1 MAVVR
6 RREVLGRVAIFLAIL
21 AAIWVLPALA
31 LAPVVPGGG
40 WTVPL
45 AALLLTPLPVYLLIR
60 VRNSGWYPGKWFRLL
75 VLRPFWYAQLCVL
88 LLPIGTVAGGL
99 VGFGIGVAG
108 GSGAGTAGGST
119 AGAFSQGMAA
129 IGAGA
134 RMGMLVILSLFAV
147 AAVLGY
153 LDSRRLRARTIEAA
167 FPDLPHELDGLRIVQ
182 LSDLHVGPHSP
193 DSFMR
198 RAARLAREVEPHLIA
213 VTGDLVDDFAGDVDV
228 YARYFGSLS
237 APLGVWVVPGNHD
250 VHADWR
256 LVRERLTSLP
266 LRVLVNDSVTL
277 EWNGA
282 TFALIGTGDPA
293 GNPWGPDIAAPRLDD
308 ATAKVPSGIFTVALA
323 HNPALWPGLVERG
336 ARLTLSGH
344 THWGQFALP
353 GLSWSLAGVFLEHAM
368 GEYRNGD
375 SMLYV
380 SPGTNYWG
388 VPFRL
393 GTPPEVGLV
402 VLRRAEPG

>member
-6 RREVLGRVAIFLAIL
+6 RRQALGRVAIFLAIL
-21 AAIWVLPALA
+21 AAIWLLPALA
-31 LAPVVPGGG
+31 LAPVVMGGG
-40 WTVPL
+40 WTVAL
-45 AALLLTPLPVYLLIR
+45 AALLITPLPIYLLIR

-88 LLPIGTVAGGL
+88 LLPVGTVLGGL
-99 VGFGIGVAG
+99 VGFSIGVAG
-108 GSGAGTAGGST
+108 GARDGVAGGL
-119 AGAFSQGMAA
+119 SQGVAA

-134 RMGMLVILSLFAV
+134 RMGMLAILVLFAV

-153 LDSRRLRARTIEAA
+153 LDSRRLRARTIEAT

-193 DSFMR
+193 ESFMR
-198 RAARLAREVEPHLIA
+198 RATRLTREAEPHLIA
-213 VTGDLVDDFAGDVDV
+213 VTGDLVDDFDGDVDI
-228 YARYFGSLS
+228 YARYFGDLS

-250 VHADWR
+250 VYANWR

-282 TFALIGTGDPA
+282 SFALIGTGDPA

-308 ATAKVPSGIFTVALA
+308 ATAGVPRGMFSIALA

-336 ARLTLSGH
+336 VRLTLSGH

-353 GLSWSLAGVFLEHAM
+353 RLSWSLAGVFLEHAM
-368 GEYRNGD
+368 GEYRNGN

-380 SPGTNYWG
+380 NPGTNYWG

-393 GTPPEVGLV
+393 GTPPEVGVV
-402 VLRRAEPG
+402 VLRRGEPDRG

>member
-6 RREVLGRVAIFLAIL
+6 RRQALGRVAIFLAIL
-21 AAIWVLPALA
+21 AAIWLLPALA
-31 LAPVVPGGG
+31 LAPVVMGGG
-40 WTVPL
+40 WTVAL
-45 AALLLTPLPVYLLIR
+45 AALLITPLPIYLLIR

-88 LLPIGTVAGGL
+88 LLPVGTVLGGL
-99 VGFGIGVAG
+99 VGFSIGVAG
-108 GSGAGTAGGST
+108 GARDGVAGGL
-119 AGAFSQGMAA
+119 SQGVAA

-134 RMGMLVILSLFAV
+134 RMGMLAILVLFAV

-153 LDSRRLRARTIEAA
+153 LDSRRLRARTIEAT

-193 DSFMR
+193 ESFMR
-198 RAARLAREVEPHLIA
+198 RATRLTREAEPHLIA
-213 VTGDLVDDFAGDVDV
+213 VTGDLVDDFDGDVDI
-228 YARYFGSLS
+228 YARYFGDLS

-250 VHADWR
+250 VYANWR

-277 EWNGA
+277 ECNGA
-282 TFALIGTGDPA
+282 SFALIGTGDPA

-308 ATAKVPSGIFTVALA
+308 ATAGVPRGMFSIALA

-336 ARLTLSGH
+336 VRLTLSGH

-353 GLSWSLAGVFLEHAM
+353 RLSWSLAGVFLEHAM
-368 GEYRNGD
+368 GEYRNGN

-380 SPGTNYWG
+380 NPGTNYWG

-393 GTPPEVGLV
+393 GTPPEVGVV
-402 VLRRAEPG
+402 VLRRGEPDRG